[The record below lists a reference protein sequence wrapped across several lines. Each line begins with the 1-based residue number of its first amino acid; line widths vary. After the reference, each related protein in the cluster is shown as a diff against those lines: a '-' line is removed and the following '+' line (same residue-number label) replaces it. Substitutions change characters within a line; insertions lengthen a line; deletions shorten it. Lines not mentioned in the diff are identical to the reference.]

1 MEGNMSELVSL
12 TEGLDEEL
20 FDAVEQKEA
29 PDEYVANYNE
39 LADEWISNS
48 ALTSFMVCGEAG
60 RMKYIDKI
68 RESRG
73 IRSTAGS
80 GGHKGREVNLKQ
92 KIVSG
97 VDLPEDEVMD
107 AAREAGA
114 TGATVIHNARGEGL
128 KVSKTFFGLTLETQR
143 DVLLFLV
150 EEHRSRHI
158 LEEIARA
165 GSFDEEPG
173 TGIAFQI
180 DVEDAMGVA
189 HQMEKISEN
198 VEELL

>member
-1 MEGNMSELVSL
+1 MRFKMIVV
-12 TEGLDEEL
+12 
-20 FDAVEQKEA
+20 FVE
-29 PDEYVANYNE
+29 
-39 LADEWISNS
+39 
-48 ALTSFMVCGEAG
+48 
-60 RMKYIDKI
+60 DKK
-68 RESRG
+68 
-73 IRSTAGS
+73 T
-80 GGHKGREVNLKQ
+80 
-92 KIVSG
+92 
-97 VDLPEDEVMD
+97 DEVMD